1 MRVAFLIIAGL
12 LVLVALLLPIILLFT
27 QPLPDNNWL
36 VGVRDVAVIYVALFQ
51 CVGAILFVV
60 VTALL
65 AFIAFMIRDR
75 IVPILEKVDDTVKT
89 VQGTTTFVSESVVSP
104 IIKTAGAAA
113 GARAMVQTL
122 MRRKPPTPQGGT
134 PKSSGDNKQNA
145 S

>member
-75 IVPILEKVDDTVKT
+75 IVTILEKVDDTVKT

-104 IIKTAGAAA
+104 IIKTAAAA